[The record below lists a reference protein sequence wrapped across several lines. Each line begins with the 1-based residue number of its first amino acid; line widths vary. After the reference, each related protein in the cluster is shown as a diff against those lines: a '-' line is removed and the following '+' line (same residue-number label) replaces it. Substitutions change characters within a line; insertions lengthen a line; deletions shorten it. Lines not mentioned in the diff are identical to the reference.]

1 MDDTAGAV
9 PVLEAVKKLKPHSLV
24 AMLADGSSQ
33 PIALPAS
40 RKKWQVIRD
49 TLEALDW
56 FQIRAL
62 DKAGNLLGVV
72 QGEDGGEAFDDDVDN
87 RQMVVLGR
95 LQRLMLDAQD
105 VALKRN
111 NEQTQQLIDACVKM
125 TRVMSE
131 RLIALEKAFASNLAL
146 VQEALTTPDETG
158 SGLLSEGLLTA
169 FAPLIAKRVEAHIAA
184 TGKGPTNG
192 T

>member
-1 MDDTAGAV
+1 MDDSISAV
-9 PVLEAVKKLKPHSLV
+9 PVLEAIKKLKPHSLV
-24 AMLADGSSQ
+24 AHLADGTAQ
-33 PIALPAS
+33 PVALPAS
-40 RKKWQVIRD
+40 RKKWQVISN

-56 FQIRAL
+56 FQIRCL
-62 DKAGNLLGVV
+62 DKSGNLLGVV
-72 QGEDGGEAFDDDVDN
+72 QGEGDLPGFDDDVDN

-111 NEQTQQLIDACVKM
+111 NEANQQLVDACVKM

-146 VQEALTTPDETG
+146 VQEALTSPEEAG
-158 SGLLSEGLLTA
+158 SGLLSEGVLAA
-169 FAPLIAKRVEAHIAA
+169 FAPIIAKRVEQHLAA
-184 TGKGPTNG
+184 GKGPTNG
-192 T
+192 K